1 MNSKGII
8 IDKSL
13 QRDTKLYRYMCLS
26 QFMSFV
32 ETRKTYLTRLLF
44 WEDKWEVP
52 TIRFLS
58 EVESCSNIN
67 FNDQEVKDLYGQCWS
82 LEGVSDALWRI
93 YSREGE
99 GILIQTTVQK
109 FDLIQEI
116 TYGMLSPVI
125 YYDNLR
131 QVSEKLSLETKD
143 NSFLTQGLFKRKA
156 FEHEKEV
163 RLITLKDEVQIGNKS
178 DSCSR
183 LEISLNPLDF
193 IDEIII
199 DPRAK
204 DWYVKTIIDY
214 CKRSGFKITP
224 QKSDLYC
231 SKDHI

>member
-13 QRDTKLYRYMCLS
+13 HRDTKLYRYMCLS

-67 FNDQEVKDLYGQCWS
+67 FNEQEVKDLYGQCWS

-93 YSREGE
+93 YSRDGE
-99 GILIQTTVQK
+99 GILIQTTVEK
-109 FDLIQEI
+109 FDLIKEI
-116 TYGMLSPVI
+116 THGMLSPVI
-125 YYDNLR
+125 YYDNLK
-131 QVSEKLSLETKD
+131 QVSKKLSLETKD
-143 NSFLTQGLFKRKA
+143 NSSLTQGLFKRKA

-163 RLITLKDEVQIGNKS
+163 RLITLKDDVNIKNNG

-193 IDEIII
+193 IDSIII
-199 DPRAK
+199 DPRGK
-204 DWYVKTIIDY
+204 DWYVKTITEY
-214 CKRSGFKITP
+214 CKRCGFKIIP

-231 SKDHI
+231 SKDNI